1 MEAHFGVSDYNLICL
16 DGDFA
21 CSIALTIN
29 GLPYSLLPA
38 VMYGL
43 KQMVSMHFII
53 VLTVQCVG
61 FGVIFWQKH
70 NNYIIISV

>member
-1 MEAHFGVSDYNLICL
+1 MRADFGVSDQNLICL
-16 DGDFA
+16 DGDVA
-21 CSIALTIN
+21 CFIALTIN

-53 VLTVQCVG
+53 VLMVQCVR
-61 FGVIFWQKH
+61 FGVIFWQKY
-70 NNYIIISV
+70 NTYIFISV